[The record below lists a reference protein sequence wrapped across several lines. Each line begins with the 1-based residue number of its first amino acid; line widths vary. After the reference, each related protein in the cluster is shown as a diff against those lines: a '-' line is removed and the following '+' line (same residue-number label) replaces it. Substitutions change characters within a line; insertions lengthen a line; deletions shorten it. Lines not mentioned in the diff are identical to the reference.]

1 MAANTEV
8 RTTNME
14 VEGAPEAAAAPA
26 ASSSTTVL
34 ARTFAPDPLPQ
45 LAQTEIDAKKVK
57 KKAKDVAKR
66 AKIRKR
72 HNKPHV
78 AYLRR
83 LLTEM
88 LPEVE
93 RREKE
98 CNAAYEQGAV
108 PPVPLDANGAPL
120 NKGFIQL
127 MKCSVEDKEPRFV
140 SHGEICDALA
150 YDGRTALLGEQI
162 NSGDLYPLT
171 VWTNAETATLKHAI
185 GNLER
190 LLEDV
195 PFDGGGHHLQP
206 EQRLAISLADEGV
219 GEDTTYKLKR
229 VGSTEEPVE
238 VTRPAHLT
246 SDIWFNTATPGSG
259 KTANVLISLLK
270 NIVSDEAW
278 AKTQQKWRE
287 KNAIGRDVCNLGL
300 VKKRSC
306 DNRQLAR
313 VIVALVPDSLV
324 NQWVVHAQKLVPVFK
339 QDCGKG
345 FRIWS
350 GTDAEVRQTTTQV
363 GMKKTMDEAH
373 NLSVK
378 TNRAMLWIL
387 VADTKATKLTT
398 RHAPQI
404 AFYAKLY
411 DEVLGTRN
419 TELREPGAESEVMR
433 YVVINATV
441 KQLKE
446 ATDNQPT
453 HPIRRAL
460 PNRERFDFQSP
471 EQMAILHHC
480 TLPHWMR
487 HVLARG
493 MRPVMP
499 QGVELLNFGIRQ
511 TSLASAINGTSDMVI
526 TTIDDLLD
534 HILSGLGIPREDER
548 FLKAQ
553 KNRAKA
559 ILTRTG
565 VGAGGSIA
573 EMLKSAVDEAK
584 KKGQELGKAPT
595 SAAYEAL
602 PPERK
607 RSEDGKARQRKC
619 YTAMARLFQTLYDA
633 IDPNPGE
640 PRCCP
645 ISFEPTPPEDVVLMA
660 CCANWMS
667 RQSYNVIATNPD
679 ERQRRCPF
687 CCGPV
692 GNHGVDDEG
701 IQNVLAPML
710 QGGDFDDEDEEDAPI
725 APGDD
730 ATFRRRLGT
739 LRDTPFKAGPMAVIE
754 ILKYAMEWKGGKG
767 LRVMLTFH
775 YDIAGTYGG
784 DSLTNKVRELVM
796 NEVTG
801 LTSIEPIAQTSTGQA
816 HCSAVV
822 DYQRADDTNRVLIVN
837 TTRGSNSLAGHNLG
851 GTDIVVFDGT
861 KSERGRGYGDRLTP
875 SEVTQAIARALRP
888 QPTKP
893 VPEGATPFNPYSMR
907 DPNHPDRPPLVNDKG
922 FVEPPESPYA
932 PKLVIFLTSV

>member
-1 MAANTEV
+1 MPANSEV
-8 RTTNME
+8 GTSSME
-14 VEGAPEAAAAPA
+14 VEGAPPG
-26 ASSSTTVL
+26 TVL
-34 ARTFAPDPLPQ
+34 ARTFAPDPLPT
-45 LAQTEIDAKKVK
+45 LAQTEMDARKAAKK
-57 KKAKDVAKR
+57 ARDARKR

-72 HNKPHV
+72 QNKPHV
-78 AYLRR
+78 AYLQR
-83 LLTEM
+83 LLKEM

-93 RREKE
+93 RREKAN
-98 CNAAYEQGAV
+98 NAAYERGEV
-108 PPVPLDANGAPL
+108 PPVLRDASGAPL
-120 NKGFIQL
+120 NKGFIDV
-127 MKCSVEDKEPRFV
+127 MKCSVQDKEPRFV

-150 YDGRTALLGEQI
+150 HDGRSALLGEQI

-171 VWTNAETATLKHAI
+171 VWTNAETATLKHATT
-185 GNLER
+185 NLER
-190 LLEDV
+190 LLQDV

-206 EQRLAISLADEGV
+206 EQRLAIALAEEGV
-219 GEDTTYKLKR
+219 GEDTTYKVKR
-229 VGSTEEPVE
+229 VGSDEEPIE

-259 KTANVLISLLK
+259 KTASVLISLLK
-270 NIVSDEAW
+270 NIVSDDAW
-278 AKTQQKWRE
+278 QKTQQKWRE
-287 KNAIGRDVCNLGL
+287 KNAAGRDVCHLGL

-306 DNRQLAR
+306 DNRKLAR

-324 NQWVVHAQKLVPVFK
+324 SQWLVHAQKLVPVFR

-345 FRIWS
+345 FRIWH
-350 GTDAEVRQTTTQV
+350 GTDVEVRQTTSQV
-363 GMKKTMDEAH
+363 GMKKTMEDAH
-373 NLSVK
+373 DLSTR

-387 VADTKATKLTT
+387 VADTKATNLTT
-398 RHAPQI
+398 RQAPHI

-419 TELREPGAESEVMR
+419 TEPREYKPESEVMR

-446 ATDNQPT
+446 ATDNQNT

-460 PNRERFDFQSP
+460 PNRERFDFQSA

-480 TLPHWMR
+480 TLPHWVR

-534 HILSGLGIPREDER
+534 HILAGLGIAREDER

-565 VGAGGSIA
+565 VNADGSIA
-573 EMLKSAVDEAK
+573 QMLKGAVGEAEK
-584 KKGQELGKAPT
+584 KLAELGRAAS
-595 SAAYEAL
+595 SAAYEAMQ
-602 PPERK
+602 PHEK

-619 YTAMARLFQTLYDA
+619 CTAMARLFQTLHDA

-640 PRCCP
+640 QRCCP
-645 ISFEPTPPEDVVLMA
+645 ISFEPTSPEDVVLMA

-667 RQSYNVIATNPD
+667 RQSYNIIATNPD

-692 GNHGVDDEG
+692 GNHGVDDEAMH
-701 IQNVLAPML
+701 NVLAPML
-710 QGGDFDDEDEEDAPI
+710 QGGDFDEEETPI
-725 APGDD
+725 APGDND
-730 ATFRRRLGT
+730 EFRRRLGT
-739 LRDTPFKAGPMAVIE
+739 LRDTQFKAGPMAVIE

-775 YDIAGTYGG
+775 YDIQGVYGG
-784 DSLTNKVRELVM
+784 DSLTNKVRELIM
-796 NEVTG
+796 NEVPG
-801 LTSIEPIAQTSTGQA
+801 LTSVEPIAQSSTGQA
-816 HCSAVV
+816 HGSAVI

-851 GTDIVVFDGT
+851 GTHAVIFDGT
-861 KSERGRGYGDRLTP
+861 KSSRGRGQDRLTP

-893 VPEGATPFNPYSMR
+893 VPADATPFNPYSMP
-907 DPNHPDRPPLVNDKG
+907 DPKHPDRPPLVNDKG
-922 FVEPPESPYA
+922 FIEPPESPHA

>member
-1 MAANTEV
+1 MPANSEVGTSAMETED
-8 RTTNME
+8 
-14 VEGAPEAAAAPA
+14 APA
-26 ASSSTTVL
+26 AMAAPPVTVL
-34 ARTFAPDPLPQ
+34 ARTFAPDPLPT
-45 LAQTEIDAKKVK
+45 LAQPEMDARRAE
-57 KKAKDVAKR
+57 KKAKEAHKR

-72 HNKPHV
+72 HNKPHL

-93 RREKE
+93 RRERSNNE
-98 CNAAYEQGAV
+98 AYDRGEV
-108 PPVPLDANGAPL
+108 PPALLDADGAAL
-120 NKGFIQL
+120 KKGFIDV
-127 MKCSVEDKEPRFV
+127 MKCSVEEKEPRFV

-150 YDGRTALLGEQI
+150 HDGRSALLGEQI
-162 NSGDLYPLT
+162 NSGGLYPLT
-171 VWTNAETATLKHAI
+171 VWTNAETATLKHTI
-185 GNLER
+185 DNLER
-190 LLEDV
+190 LLQDV
-195 PFDGGGHHLQP
+195 PLDGGGYHLQP
-206 EQRLAISLADEGV
+206 EQRLAIALADEGV

-229 VGSTEEPVE
+229 VGSDEEPVE
-238 VTRPAHLT
+238 ITRPAYLK

-259 KTANVLISLLK
+259 KTASVLISLLK
-270 NIVSDEAW
+270 NIVSDDAW

-287 KNAIGRDVCNLGL
+287 KNAAGRDVCNMGL

-324 NQWVVHAQKLVPVFK
+324 NQWVEHAQKLVPVFR

-363 GMKKTMDEAH
+363 GMKKTMEEAH
-373 NLSVK
+373 KLSSR

-387 VADTKATKLTT
+387 VADTKATNLTT
-398 RHAPQI
+398 RQAPHI

-419 TELREPGAESEVMR
+419 TEPREHKPESEVMR

-446 ATDNQPT
+446 ATDTQNT

-460 PNRERFDFQSP
+460 PNRERFDFESA

-480 TLPHWMR
+480 TLPHWVR

-534 HILSGLGIPREDER
+534 HILNGLGIPREDER

-559 ILTRTG
+559 ILMRTG
-565 VGAGGSIA
+565 VGSGGSIA
-573 EMLKSAVDEAK
+573 AMLKSAVDEAQ
-584 KKGQELGKAPT
+584 KKGAELGKT
-595 SAAYEAL
+595 LGSAAYEAL

-607 RSEDGKARQRKC
+607 RSEDGKNRQRKC
-619 YTAMARLFQTLYDA
+619 YTAMARLFQTLCDA

-645 ISFEPTPPEDVVLMA
+645 ISFEPTPPEDVVLMS
-660 CCANWMS
+660 CCANWLS
-667 RQSYNVIATNPD
+667 RQAYNIIATNPD
-679 ERQRRCPF
+679 ERQRRCAF

-692 GNHGVDDEG
+692 GNHGVDDEA

-710 QGGDFDDEDEEDAPI
+710 QGGDLDEEEDPI
-725 APGDD
+725 APGDN
-730 ATFRRRLGT
+730 AAFRLRLGT

-775 YDIAGTYGG
+775 YDIAGIYGG

-796 NEVTG
+796 NEVPG
-801 LTSIEPIAQTSTGQA
+801 LTSVEPIAQTYTGQA
-816 HCSAVV
+816 SASGSAVI
-822 DYQRADDTNRVLIVN
+822 DYQKADDTNRVLIVN

-851 GTDIVVFDGT
+851 GTDAVIFDRT
-861 KSERGRGYGDRLTP
+861 KSERGRGHGDRLTP
-875 SEVTQAIARALRP
+875 AEVTQAIARALRP
-888 QPTKP
+888 QPAKP
-893 VPEGATPFNPYSMR
+893 VPEGATPFNPYSMP
-907 DPNHPDRPPLVNDKG
+907 DPAHPDRPPLVNDKG
-922 FVEPPESPYA
+922 FVEPPESPHA